1 MAGADI
7 NQQSLLEDD
16 GGMTPLLL
24 SLHSGNNVTDMCHLL
39 LSHKADVHA
48 ERIDTRLVDHVLNYW
63 HYSCIQSVNQIL
75 FLLT

>member
-7 NQQSLLEDD
+7 NQKSLLEDD

-24 SLHSGNNVTDMCHLL
+24 SLHCGENVTDMCHLL

-48 ERIDTRLVDHVLNYW
+48 ERIDTR
-63 HYSCIQSVNQIL
+63 SVNHWKIML
-75 FLLT
+75 